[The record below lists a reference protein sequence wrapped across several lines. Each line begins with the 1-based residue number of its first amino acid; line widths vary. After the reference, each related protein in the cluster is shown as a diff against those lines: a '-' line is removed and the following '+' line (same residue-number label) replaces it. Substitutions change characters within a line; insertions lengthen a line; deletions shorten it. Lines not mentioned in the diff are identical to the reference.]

1 MPPDVGQMV
10 DKVNSLHH

>member
-10 DKVNSLHH
+10 DWVNSLHH